1 MFFGNTTIHLRPPT
15 AMASNFFIQNNRLH
29 LFLCILLAG
38 DIAVNPGPIT
48 PSTNVCL
55 GNTEM
60 VMLFNCRSLLPK
72 VDELRAA
79 FESVKPLFIATT
91 ETWLNKD
98 INNMEVD
105 ILADIV

>member
-1 MFFGNTTIHLRPPT
+1 
-15 AMASNFFIQNNRLH
+15 MASNFFIQNNRLH

-48 PSTNVCL
+48 PSTNVCF

-91 ETWLNKD
+91 ETWLNKG